1 MATTKPRIT
10 VTLTQRQH
18 DVLRVISD
26 CGGQS
31 MSAFISDM
39 LEQALPVLERMA
51 ESFRKIKAAQD
62 EQKKRI
68 VEELDQAQAE
78 VEPVLEQ
85 VLGQFDLFLTKIEQ
99 ASGAGAVGA
108 RERASAPA
116 LGASSTPVTN
126 RGVTPSPSKPLKRS
140 RRKASGGFSSEKVF
154 SKPKGCTCTITA
166 HERLENPS
174 CPVHIRKG

>member
-26 CGGQS
+26 CGGQP

-51 ESFRKIKAAQD
+51 ESFCKIKAAQD

-85 VLGQFDLFLTKIEQ
+85 VLGQFDLFMTKIEQ
-99 ASGAGAVGA
+99 AAGAAASGA
-108 RERASAPA
+108 RERA
-116 LGASSTPVTN
+116 GAAAHSTPVTN
-126 RGVTPSPSKPLKRS
+126 RGVTPSPSHPPKRP
-140 RRKASGGFSSEKVF
+140 RRKASGDISHAKVSSKK
-154 SKPKGCTCTITA
+154 SRG
-166 HERLENPS
+166 
-174 CPVHIRKG
+174 

>member
-26 CGGQS
+26 CGGQP

-126 RGVTPSPSKPLKRS
+126 RGVTPTPTKTRKAPTGKASKPVE
-140 RRKASGGFSSEKVF
+140 AEKVF
-154 SKPKGCTCTITA
+154 QKSRGRKP
-166 HERLENPS
+166 
-174 CPVHIRKG
+174 